1 MSKAGVQKLGDWHT
15 GPLERASAGG
25 GGRGEVSVL
34 ARVWWGVGGSG
45 TVKQP
50 QADTGTPPM
59 TGQRA
64 GSARRGTCTQHWGA
78 RNRLCG
84 PERVNESLDWV
95 QEQRCPPWRAKRHHR
110 KKQDSWNEGG
120 CELGAKPQ
128 SFTESPVDEGK
139 DRMVSQVR
147 QKHFRVMSHFK
158 TGFRRIRT
166 TQNYLMPP

>member
-15 GPLERASAGG
+15 WPLERASAGG
-25 GGRGEVSVL
+25 RGRE
-34 ARVWWGVGGSG
+34 RWRRWPEPGSG
-45 TVKQP
+45 GGLWYSEAAP

-59 TGQRA
+59 TGERA
-64 GSARRGTCTQHWGA
+64 GSARRGTCTQHRGDC
-78 RNRLCG
+78 LCG

-95 QEQRCPPWRAKRHHR
+95 QEQRHPPWRAKRHRR
-110 KKQDSWNEGG
+110 KRQDSWNEGG
-120 CELGAKPQ
+120 RELGAKPQ

-139 DRMVSQVR
+139 DRMVSRVR

-158 TGFRRIRT
+158 TGFRRVRA